1 MTRMFFIRAIR
12 AIRGY
17 SFGAQWQGRPPL
29 RDREM
34 VGRRFDLDL

>member
-1 MTRMFFIRAIR
+1 MTRMFLIRAIR

-17 SFGAQWQGRPPL
+17 SFEAQWQGRPPL

-34 VGRRFDLDL
+34 VGRIFDLDL

>member
-17 SFGAQWQGRPPL
+17 SFGAQWRRPLL

-34 VGRRFDLDL
+34 VGRIFDLDL

>member
-34 VGRRFDLDL
+34 VGRIFDLDL